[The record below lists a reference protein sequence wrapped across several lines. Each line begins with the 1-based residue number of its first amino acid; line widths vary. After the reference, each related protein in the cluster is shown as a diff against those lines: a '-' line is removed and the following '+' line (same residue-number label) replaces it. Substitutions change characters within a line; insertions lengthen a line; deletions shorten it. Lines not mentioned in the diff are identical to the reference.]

1 MAISRSLGAFSVLS
15 PERRSSDLMERTSTF
30 IGTIEDVEGFQV
42 SVLIDQGTSL
52 GLTFVDG
59 YGYRVGQVGSFV
71 RIPRGYDDIFGL
83 ITKVGASASPKS
95 DEDSLESENRW
106 MTVQLIG
113 EAERSGYLS
122 RGLSQYPSIGDEVH
136 LVTEEHLS
144 RIYERPESEEHIRI
158 GSVVGSDRVP
168 SLVNINKLLTRHST
182 IVGDTGSG
190 KSTTVAGLLHQITSS
205 ENIVSPRILVL
216 DIHGEYAN
224 TMRDIASVFSVD
236 SNRRE
241 EEEQLHIPYWALNF
255 DEFLSVSFGHISD
268 ETDRRRLMEK
278 IIERKR
284 TTSPELGDVDVGAD
298 EVNADSP
305 IPFSIHKL
313 WFDLHREVISTYF
326 DTGDQGEDDLALE
339 TNEEGD
345 PVDEGNPMDLRPPKT
360 LPHDNSSDADP
371 KVYLSQSTLNIR
383 RQIEALASRLRDS
396 RYSFLFEPGP
406 WMPNEDGIPE
416 DDLDSLLK
424 NWLGNESGIS
434 ILDLSG
440 VPPDVL
446 DTMVGALLRIVYDSL
461 FWARNMPE
469 GARERPLLIVLEE
482 AHSYVGGSGGE
493 SASLSVQR
501 IAKEGRKYGIGMM
514 LISQRPTEIDDTIL
528 SQCGTIFAMR
538 LSNSKDQGK
547 IMSSISDNLSGVL
560 DLLPVLRTGEA
571 IVVGQSVR
579 LPTRTSIDPPPETYQ
594 PESRDPRVYSPA
606 LPGGWNQDR
615 VNTNYEEVL
624 RLWRKQET
632 IPHDQIEFEE
642 E

>member
-1 MAISRSLGAFSVLS
+1 MKRPPTL
-15 PERRSSDLMERTSTF
+15 

-59 YGYRVGQVGSFV
+59 HGYRVGQVGSFV

-83 ITKVGASASPKS
+83 ITKVGASAAPRSN
-95 DEDSLESENRW
+95 EDVPESESRW

-136 LVTEEHLS
+136 LVTENHLS
-144 RIYERPESEEHIRI
+144 RIYERPDSEEHIQI

-168 SLVNINKLLTRHST
+168 SLVNINTLLTRHSI

-205 ENIVSPRILVL
+205 SNIVSPRILVL

-236 SNRRE
+236 SNPRKD
-241 EEEQLHIPYWALNF
+241 EQQLFIPYWALNF
-255 DEFLSVSFGHISD
+255 DELLSVTFGQISN

-284 TTSPELGDVDVGAD
+284 TTSQEFDDIGLDQD

-313 WFDLHREVISTYF
+313 WFDLHKQVISTYL
-326 DTGDQGEDDLALE
+326 DPGNQSEDNLALDR
-339 TNEEGD
+339 NEDGEPIDEGD
-345 PVDEGNPMDLRPPKT
+345 PLDVRPPKT
-360 LPHDNSSDADP
+360 LPHDNSADADP

-406 WMPNEDGIPE
+406 WLPGGDGIPDE
-416 DDLDSLLK
+416 DLDTLLED
-424 NWLGNESGIS
+424 WVGNESGIS

-482 AHSYVGGSGGE
+482 AHSYVGSGGGKA
-493 SASLSVQR
+493 ASISVQR
-501 IAKEGRKYGIGMM
+501 VAKEGRKYGIGMM
-514 LISQRPTEIDDTIL
+514 LVSQRPTEINDTIL

-547 IMSSISDNLSGVL
+547 IRSSISDNLSGVL

-571 IVVGQSVR
+571 IVVGESVR

-594 PESRDPRVYSPA
+594 PESRDPLVYSPD

-624 RLWRKQET
+624 RLWRKQEIT
-632 IPHDQIEFEE
+632 PYDQIEFEE
-642 E
+642 DA